1 MSESPPLLT
10 FLPIFHPHS
19 PFLLSC
25 LPVTSPNCPPTT
37 FPILFSTHHPPSLL
51 NHPSTGPFGTFLL
64 LHLLLH
70 TSSASA
76 LSVSWPFQVSIRPAL
91 CSHYHS
97 TSNRHWHFLTHTGGQ
112 RAEALYS
119 LLQLLHLSHLFL
131 TFLSCVATS
140 FSCLS
145 VLICQTRDWLS
156 NLAHE
161 S

>member
-10 FLPIFHPHS
+10 FLPIPTLPFFSAACLS
-19 PFLLSC
+19 PLQIA
-25 LPVTSPNCPPTT
+25 LPPPSPS
-37 FPILFSTHHPPSLL
+37 FFSTHHPPSLL

-64 LHLLLH
+64 LHLLH

-112 RAEALYS
+112 RAEAPYS